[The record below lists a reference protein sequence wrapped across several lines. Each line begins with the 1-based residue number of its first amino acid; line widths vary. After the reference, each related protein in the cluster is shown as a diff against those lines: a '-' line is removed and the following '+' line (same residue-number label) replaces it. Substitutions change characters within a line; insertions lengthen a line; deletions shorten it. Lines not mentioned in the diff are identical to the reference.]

1 MKDIW
6 IWLLAAAVA
15 GFLAAYLLLQPRNEQ
30 PAAQPPA
37 ETAPAPAPTTPK
49 AFLDEPAKGAE
60 NALVT
65 IIEFADFKCGFCLR
79 HFAQTLPIL
88 EEEYIETG
96 TVRYIYRHFPI
107 LGVQS
112 RWAALAGE
120 CAHEQGR
127 FWEYH
132 DKLFTLIQAGQGN
145 FIRSHLKSAASELG
159 LDATQFDSCLDSSKY
174 LDEVQEDLMAGHH
187 EGITGTPAFLING
200 ELLVGAQPIDVF
212 RQKIE
217 EALAK
222 AQKAP

>member
-1 MKDIW
+1 MKDWW
-6 IWLLAAAVA
+6 IWLIVAAAA
-15 GFLAAYLLLQPRNEQ
+15 GFLTAYLVFQPRGEK
-30 PAAQPPA
+30 PVAQPP
-37 ETAPAPAPTTPK
+37 TVTTPEPSAAN

-60 NALVT
+60 NAPVT

-79 HFAQTLPIL
+79 HFTQTLPAL
-88 EEEYIETG
+88 EAEYIQTG
-96 TVRYIYRHFPI
+96 KVRYVFRNFPI

-132 DKLFTLIQAGQGN
+132 HQLFTLAQEGH
-145 FIRSHLKSAASELG
+145 FIRSQLKSIAAELG
-159 LDATQFDSCLDSSKY
+159 LDSAQFDSCLDASLY
-174 LDEVQEDLMAGHH
+174 LDEVQEDLLAGRD
-187 EGITGTPAFLING
+187 EGVTGTPAFLING
-200 ELLVGAQPIDVF
+200 ELLIGAQPIEVF

-222 AQKAP
+222 APQAP

>member
-6 IWLLAAAVA
+6 IWLLAAAAA
-15 GFLAAYLLLQPRNEQ
+15 GFLAAYLLLQPRNE
-30 PAAQPPA
+30 PP
-37 ETAPAPAPTTPK
+37 APAPAPTTPT

-60 NALVT
+60 DAVVT

-79 HFAQTLPIL
+79 HFTQTLPL
-88 EEEYIETG
+88 LDAEYIETG
-96 TVRYIYRHFPI
+96 KVRYIYRNFPI

-132 DKLFTLIQAGQGN
+132 DKLFTLAQEGRGN
-145 FIRSHLKSAASELG
+145 FLRSQLKSVAAELG
-159 LDATQFDSCLDSSKY
+159 LDSAQFDSCLDSSKY
-174 LDEVQEDLMAGHH
+174 LAEVQEDFALGQN
-187 EGITGTPAFLING
+187 EGVTGTPAFLING

-212 RQKIE
+212 RQKIAE
-217 EALAK
+217 GLAQS
-222 AQKAP
+222 QKAP

>member
-1 MKDIW
+1 MKDLW

-15 GFLAAYLLLQPRNEQ
+15 GFLAAYLVLQPKSEK
-30 PAAQPPA
+30 
-37 ETAPAPAPTTPK
+37 PAPTPAAPK

-60 NALVT
+60 NAPVT

-79 HFAQTLPIL
+79 HFMQTLPIL

-96 TVRYIYRHFPI
+96 TVRYVYRNFPI

-132 DKLFTLIQAGQGN
+132 HRLFTLVQEGQGN
-145 FIRSHLKSAASELG
+145 FIRSQLKSVASELG
-159 LDATQFDSCLDSSKY
+159 LDSVRFGNCLDSSKY
-174 LDEVQEDLMAGHH
+174 LDEVQEDLMAGRTA
-187 EGITGTPAFLING
+187 GVTGTPAFLING